1 VDYLELILLL
11 SCLNSCFLAAL
22 LYQIRQITDLES
34 DIQEFKEELG
44 GVFGMLFEKL
54 SKFEE
59 IMPGIEPPNPLLGII
74 KQMMENSTPIDRSPA
89 GQFVR
94 AEVIPPSDSE
104 NQQ

>member
-1 VDYLELILLL
+1 MDYLELILLL

-59 IMPGIEPPNPLLGII
+59 IMPGIEPPNPLLGLI
-74 KQMMENSTPIDRSPA
+74 KTMMENSTHIDRSES

-94 AEVIPPSDSE
+94 AEVIQPSESGK
-104 NQQ
+104 QQ

>member
-1 VDYLELILLL
+1 MDYLELILVI
-11 SCLNSCFLAAL
+11 SCLNSCLLAAF
-22 LYQIRQITDLES
+22 LYQIRQITDLDSE
-34 DIQEFKEELG
+34 IQDFKAELG
-44 GVFGMLFEKL
+44 GVFNLLFEKL

-74 KQMMENSTPIDRSPA
+74 KQMMENSTPIDRSGS

-94 AEVIPPSDSE
+94 AEVIQPPDSE